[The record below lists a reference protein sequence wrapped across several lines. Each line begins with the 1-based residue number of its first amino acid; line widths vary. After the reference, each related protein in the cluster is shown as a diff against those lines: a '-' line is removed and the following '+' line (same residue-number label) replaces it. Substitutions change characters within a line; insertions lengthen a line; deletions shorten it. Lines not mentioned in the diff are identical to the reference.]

1 MTEVQQRL
9 MDIQEC
15 IRRIEDYTSQGKE
28 VFLQSTLIQ
37 DAVARNFE
45 IIGEA
50 TKAIPQE
57 FREKYPDIPWKLMA
71 GFRDMLIHDY
81 IRVDYEEVW
90 NTLDR
95 NLDDLKE
102 QIEQILEELE
112 TNKE

>member
-1 MTEVQQRL
+1 M
-9 MDIQEC
+9 
-15 IRRIEDYTSQGKE
+15 
-28 VFLQSTLIQ
+28 QSTLIQ

-50 TKAIPQE
+50 AKAIPQE
-57 FREKYPDIPWKLMA
+57 FRERYPDVPWKLIA
-71 GFRDMLIHDY
+71 GFRDVLIHDY
-81 IRVDYEEVW
+81 IRVDYKEVW

-102 QIEQILEELE
+102 QIKQILEDLE